1 MFSLEGKIAVVT
13 GGASGIGRAT
23 VERFAKA
30 GARLCVGD
38 LNDASGLAKEVGG
51 VFVKADVTK
60 EEQVKALMEKAAETF
75 GRIDVVINNAGGG
88 AVSEHDFLT
97 FLSTEDFDACYR
109 LNLLGVVYG
118 IKHSV
123 EHMTRGGSILNT
135 ASVAGLQGA
144 PRYSPYAAAKAGV
157 VGVTRTA
164 ALELAARNI
173 RVNCVCPSVVDTP
186 LARRADVSGEFK
198 LAPYLAPL
206 GRVCKPEEVAAVFH
220 FLASD
225 EASLIT
231 GQAIS
236 IDGGMT
242 AGLSMRLVAPLLET
256 L

>member
-23 VERFAKA
+23 VERFARA
-30 GARLCVGD
+30 GARLCIGD
-38 LNDASGLAKEVGG
+38 LNDASDLAGQVGG
-51 VFVKADVTK
+51 VFVKTDVTK
-60 EEQVKALMEKAAETF
+60 EEQVKALMDTAAEKYS
-75 GRIDVVINNAGGG
+75 GIDVVVNNAGGG
-88 AVSEHDFLT
+88 AVSEHDFMT

-123 EHMTRGGSILNT
+123 DHMTRGGSILNT
-135 ASVAGLQGA
+135 ASLAGLQGA
-144 PRYSPYAAAKAGV
+144 PRYAPYTAAKAGV
-157 VGVTRTA
+157 IGISRTA
-164 ALELAARNI
+164 AIELAARNI

-198 LAPYLAPL
+198 LAPYLMPL
-206 GRVCKPEEVAAVFH
+206 GRVCTPEEVAAVFH

-242 AGLSMRLVAPLLET
+242 AGLSMRLVTPLLEK